1 VNCDNLAALPVTLTV
16 SVTKPKYLTVGCI
29 KLCIKRQPFYRELV
43 MNARIKWVQDVM
55 FVAESGSGH
64 AIVLDGAPA
73 GGGRNMGM
81 RPMELMALG
90 VGSCSSYDVVTILK
104 KARQEIT
111 SCEAEIIAE
120 RVDTTPSTFESI
132 HLHFIVAGKNLSEKQ
147 VAKAIEL
154 SADKY
159 CSASIM
165 MKNAG
170 VKVSHDFEI
179 VDSAAASAS

>member
-1 VNCDNLAALPVTLTV
+1 
-16 SVTKPKYLTVGCI
+16 
-29 KLCIKRQPFYRELV
+29 
-43 MNARIKWVQDVM
+43 MNARIKWIENVM

-64 AIVLDGAPA
+64 AIVLDGAPG

-81 RPMELMALG
+81 RPMELMALS

-104 KARQEIT
+104 KARQQIT
-111 SCEAEIIAE
+111 SCEAEVTAE
-120 RVDTTPSTFESI
+120 RADATPAIFESL
-132 HLHFIVAGKNLSEKQ
+132 HLHFIVAGVDLSEKQ
-147 VAKAIEL
+147 VQRAIEL

-170 VKVSHDFEI
+170 VKVTHDFEI
-179 VDSAAASAS
+179 LAAD

>member
-1 VNCDNLAALPVTLTV
+1 
-16 SVTKPKYLTVGCI
+16 
-29 KLCIKRQPFYRELV
+29 

-55 FVAESGSGH
+55 FVAESGTGH
-64 AIVLDGAPA
+64 ALVLDGAPA

-81 RPMELMALG
+81 RPMELMVLS

-111 SCEAEIIAE
+111 SCEAEVTAE
-120 RVDTTPSTFESI
+120 RVDATPAIFESI
-132 HLHFIVAGKNLSEKQ
+132 HLHFKLAGRNLSEKQ
-147 VAKAIEL
+147 VARAIEF
-154 SADKY
+154 SAEKY

-170 VKVSHDFEI
+170 VQVTHDFEI
-179 VDSAAASAS
+179 IQT

>member
-1 VNCDNLAALPVTLTV
+1 M
-16 SVTKPKYLTVGCI
+16 
-29 KLCIKRQPFYRELV
+29 E
-43 MNARIKWVQDVM
+43 ARVKWVENVM

-64 AIVLDGAPA
+64 AIVLDGAPE

-81 RPMELMALG
+81 RPLELMALS

-111 SCEAEIIAE
+111 DCEAIVSAK
-120 RVDTTPSTFESI
+120 RVDAIPAVFDSI
-132 HLHFIVAGKNLSEKQ
+132 HLHFKVAGKALSEKQ
-147 VAKAIEL
+147 VERAVEL

-165 MKNAG
+165 LMGAG
-170 VKVSHDFEI
+170 VKVTHDFEI
-179 VDSAAASAS
+179 IAA

>member
-1 VNCDNLAALPVTLTV
+1 
-16 SVTKPKYLTVGCI
+16 
-29 KLCIKRQPFYRELV
+29 

-55 FVAESGSGH
+55 FVAESGTGH
-64 AIVLDGAPA
+64 ALVLDGAPTS
-73 GGGRNMGM
+73 GGRNLGM

-111 SCEAEIIAE
+111 SCEAEVTAE
-120 RVDTTPSTFESI
+120 RVDATPAIFESI
-132 HLHFIVAGKNLSEKQ
+132 HLHFKLAGRNLSEKQ
-147 VAKAIEL
+147 VARAIEL
-154 SADKY
+154 SAEKY

-170 VKVSHDFEI
+170 VKVTHDFEI
-179 VDSAAASAS
+179 IQT

>member
-1 VNCDNLAALPVTLTV
+1 M
-16 SVTKPKYLTVGCI
+16 
-29 KLCIKRQPFYRELV
+29 E
-43 MNARIKWVQDVM
+43 ARVKWIENVM
-55 FVAESGSGH
+55 FAAESGSGH

-73 GGGRNMGM
+73 SGGRNLGM

-111 SCEAEIIAE
+111 GWEAEITAE
-120 RVDTTPSTFESI
+120 RVDTTPSVFESI
-132 HLHFIVAGKNLSEKQ
+132 HLHFKVSGKDLSEKQ
-147 VAKAIEL
+147 VERAVEL

-170 VKVSHDFEI
+170 VKVTHDFEI
-179 VDSAAASAS
+179 IEA

>member
-1 VNCDNLAALPVTLTV
+1 M
-16 SVTKPKYLTVGCI
+16 I
-29 KLCIKRQPFYRELV
+29 

-55 FVAESGSGH
+55 FVAESGTGH
-64 AIVLDGAPA
+64 ALVLDGAPA

-81 RPMELMALG
+81 RPMELMVLS

-111 SCEAEIIAE
+111 SCEAEVTAE
-120 RVDTTPSTFESI
+120 RVDATPAIFESI
-132 HLHFIVAGKNLSEKQ
+132 HLHFKLAGRNLSEKQ
-147 VAKAIEL
+147 VARAIEL
-154 SADKY
+154 SAEKY

-170 VKVSHDFEI
+170 VKVTHDFEI
-179 VDSAAASAS
+179 IQT

>member
-1 VNCDNLAALPVTLTV
+1 
-16 SVTKPKYLTVGCI
+16 
-29 KLCIKRQPFYRELV
+29 

-55 FVAESGSGH
+55 FVAESGTGH
-64 AIVLDGAPA
+64 ALVLDGAPA

-81 RPMELMALG
+81 RPMELMVLS

-111 SCEAEIIAE
+111 SCEAEVTAE
-120 RVDTTPSTFESI
+120 RVDATPAIFESI
-132 HLHFIVAGKNLSEKQ
+132 HLHFKLAGRNLSEKQ
-147 VAKAIEL
+147 VARAIEL
-154 SADKY
+154 SAEKY

-170 VKVSHDFEI
+170 VKVTHDFEI
-179 VDSAAASAS
+179 IQS